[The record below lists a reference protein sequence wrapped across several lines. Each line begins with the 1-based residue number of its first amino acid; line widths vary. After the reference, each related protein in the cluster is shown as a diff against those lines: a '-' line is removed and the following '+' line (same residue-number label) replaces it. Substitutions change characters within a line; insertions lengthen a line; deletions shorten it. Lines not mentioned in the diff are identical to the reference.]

1 MLDHKIFPAKTGYFL
16 EILEP
21 AVVEG
26 NRVRPFIFKAGYSV
40 NSALE
45 ALEILNLIQGT
56 KAVLPRA
63 GGSY

>member
-1 MLDHKIFPAKTGYFL
+1 MLDHKIFPTKTGYFL

-26 NRVRPFIFKAGYSV
+26 NRVRPFIFKAGV